1 MKYISSDTNIWMD
14 FNSINRTNLPFL
26 LPCTYV
32 MYREAMDKEVVSPP
46 ELIRSLTDLGL
57 EAVELTTE
65 EFFYADECMDK
76 YSKISRF
83 DSTALAIAKKR
94 NIPLLTGDNA
104 LRKAAEMEGVEVMGT
119 IGILDKLYHDNYI
132 DVEEYQY
139 CLTSFLEHRERW
151 LPIEE
156 IQIRLNSCEN
166 TELLGQD

>member
-14 FNSINRTNLPFL
+14 FNSIDRTNLPFL

-32 MYREAMDKEVVSPP
+32 MYREALDKEVVTPP
-46 ELIRSLTDLGL
+46 GLVKTLKEFGL
-57 EAVELTTE
+57 ESVELTTE
-65 EFFYADECMDK
+65 EFFYADECMDR
-76 YSKISRF
+76 YSKISRY

-104 LRKAAEMEGVEVMGT
+104 LRKAAELEEVEVIGT

-132 DVEEYQY
+132 DADEYRY
-139 CLTSFLEHRERW
+139 CLNEFLAHRERW

-156 IQIRLNSCEN
+156 IRKRLHMLIGKMS
-166 TELLGQD
+166 

>member
-14 FNSINRTNLPFL
+14 FNSINRTDLPFL

-104 LRKAAEMEGVEVMGT
+104 LRKVAELEGVEVMGT
-119 IGILDKLYHDNYI
+119 IGILDKLYYNKYI

-139 CLTSFLEHRERW
+139 CLNEFLVHRERW
-151 LPIEE
+151 LPVDE
-156 IQIRLNSCEN
+156 IKKRLKCE
-166 TELLGQD
+166 